1 MDDSTNKSGFKKEVT
16 PQLDAL
22 YNFAVHMTFD
32 PDEAEDL
39 VQAALV
45 KARRFYSSYEKDGN
59 ARVWLFRILK
69 NCYLNEYQERGQQ
82 PGRVDYDAGSTLPG
96 AVHED
101 GSPTSKLQA
110 LADADPE
117 QDDISRALKDIPED
131 IRMVLILCD
140 LENFSYEEIGNI
152 LDISLNTVKYRLQK
166 GRNQLMKQLAQ
177 YTGEQEQS
185 LEVSS

>member
-1 MDDSTNKSGFKKEVT
+1 MNGSTNKSGFKQEVI

-39 VQAALV
+39 VQGALV

-59 ARVWLFRILK
+59 AGVWLFRILK

-82 PGRVDYDAGSTLPG
+82 SGRVDYDAGSTLAG
-96 AVHED
+96 VVHED
-101 GSPTSKLQA
+101 GATIYKPRT
-110 LADADPE
+110 LADAELE
-117 QDDISRALKDIPED
+117 QDDISRGLKDIPEH

-185 LEVSS
+185 LEVFS